1 MQPTAHPPSGR
12 VRETR
17 RRNGPAIGVFP
28 ELDGNGA
35 CILGDE
41 PMPKLLGMP
50 DSTPAERLRI
60 ALDLFDLGVEMT
72 RARLMREHPD
82 WAPEQVQEGVA
93 AWLRDRPGA
102 ELGDCVGRLASPERI
117 QRITG

>member
-1 MQPTAHPPSGR
+1 M
-12 VRETR
+12 
-17 RRNGPAIGVFP
+17 FP

-50 DSTPAERLRI
+50 DSTSAERLRI

-82 WAPEQVQEGVA
+82 WTPEQVQEGVT